1 MVPPSRIVSLVPSL
15 TEALFALELGDEVVA
30 VTDYCVEPAERV
42 ADIAKVGGTKTPDL
56 DAVLAMAPDLVV
68 ASAEENV
75 RDHIEALIAAGL
87 TVYVSLPTTVRRALE
102 ELADLARLVGRE
114 AAADAWLA
122 PIAVHVAALERQP
135 PPPTPYFCPIWRRP
149 YMVAGP
155 DTYLSDLLRLCGG
168 VNVFGAGPARYY
180 PVELEDALRRGPAV
194 VLLPDEPYPFA
205 ERHRAE
211 VLACAGAPAEH
222 VYLVDGQLLTWY
234 GPRMG
239 RALDTF
245 TGLLQCASAP
255 H

>member
-75 RDHIEALIAAGL
+75 RDHVEALIAAGL

-114 AAADAWLA
+114 AAADAWPAHRRPASRRWSGNRRRRL
-122 PIAVHVAALERQP
+122 PFCRSGGGRTGGRSGHVPVRPAAASVRRRQRLRRPAALHRSNWKNRP
-135 PPPTPYFCPIWRRP
+135 PPPVRRW
-149 YMVAGP
+149 
-155 DTYLSDLLRLCGG
+155 L
-168 VNVFGAGPARYY
+168 
-180 PVELEDALRRGPAV
+180 
-194 VLLPDEPYPFA
+194 LLPDEPYPFA

-211 VLACAGAPAEH
+211 VLACAGAPA
-222 VYLVDGQLLTWY
+222 GTC
-234 GPRMG
+234 
-239 RALDTF
+239 T
-245 TGLLQCASAP
+245 
-255 H
+255 